1 MEKQFLLNFKEMTTE
16 LLLLRKTVKANQSNI
31 IRGIKSE
38 YYNLNGN
45 RESFCIFC
53 GTRLNLTKEHVV
65 PRWIF
70 EKCTK
75 KYFVTSINGL
85 QQTYNTTTIPACI
98 NCNGL
103 LLNSLEKS
111 IIKTLSIIDLKNSFF
126 SIEEL
131 QNIIRWL
138 ETIDYKFQVLGFM
151 RRFIKSDA
159 IPYNDYLSK
168 IPLSLYRTDLD
179 SDRQILAE
187 LRYSLKR
194 ISIKS
199 KLKNINSLVIF
210 KSKNKG
216 FYFFHSFNKFIFLE
230 LPKYK
235 IAMLYFYNQKF
246 TTNRKAYQAAMK
258 LIKEVY

>member
-1 MEKQFLLNFKEMTTE
+1 MATIPE
-16 LLLLRKTVKANQSNI
+16 LLFLRKTVRANQSNI
-31 IRGIKSE
+31 IKEIKNE
-38 YYNLNGN
+38 YYNLNG
-45 RESFCIFC
+45 RRQSFCMFC
-53 GTRLNLTKEHVV
+53 GTKKNLTKEHVL
-65 PRWIF
+65 PRWTF

-75 KYFVTSINGL
+75 RNFITSINGL
-85 QQTYNTTTIPACI
+85 KQTYNTTTIPACT
-98 NCNGL
+98 NCNGI
-103 LLNSLEKS
+103 LLNSLEKYL
-111 IIKTLSIIDLKNSFF
+111 IKILSETDLKNSFF
-126 SIEEL
+126 SMGEL

-138 ETIDYKFQVLGFM
+138 EIIDYKFQVLGFI
-151 RRFIKSDA
+151 RRFIKSDV

-199 KLKNINSLVIF
+199 KLQNINSLVIF
-210 KSKNKG
+210 KSKNKS

-235 IAMLYFYNQKF
+235 IAMQYFYNQAF
-246 TTNRKAYQAAMK
+246 TTNKEAYQEAMK